1 MAKKEL
7 QLLNQYKNKLFKL
20 WIDDQSLL
28 EKINH
33 LRHYHSQTIVT
44 INGCFDL
51 LTPKH
56 VKVLSIAKSQG
67 DILIVGIN
75 SDSSI
80 KLLKGIKRPI
90 FTEIERAM
98 FLLELPFVD
107 FVVIYDEKTSENFV
121 ARICPDIH
129 ANDSSYG
136 INCVEKSILDKFGGK
151 LFIFEKEEEALSTT
165 EIIERILSKS
175 KGEIE
180 ND

>member
-1 MAKKEL
+1 MEEKEL
-7 QLLNQYKNKLFKL
+7 KLINQYKNKLFKL
-20 WIDDQSLL
+20 WVDDKNLL
-28 EKINH
+28 EKLNH
-33 LRHYHSQTIVT
+33 LKSFHGKTIVT

-56 VKVLSIAKSQG
+56 VKVLLKAKSQG

-75 SDSSI
+75 SDSSV
-80 KLLKGIKRPI
+80 KQLKGNSRPI

-121 ARICPDIH
+121 SRICPNIH

-136 INCVEKSILDKFGGK
+136 VNCVEKPILDKYGGK
-151 LFIFEKEEEALSTT
+151 LFLFDKEEEALSTT
-165 EIIERILSKS
+165 EIIKRIKER
-175 KGEIE
+175 
-180 ND
+180 N